1 MTEIKRWLELVEK
14 ICVIIGTLVYLVFA
28 VVIVRQVNSMSKIV
42 HDKFNLILIVFSY
55 FHLAFAI
62 LLLILAILL
71 L

>member
-42 HDKFNLILIVFSY
+42 HDKFNIVLIIFSY
-55 FHLAFAI
+55 LHLAFAI